1 MSTPPALPA
10 LRDEKFPRKGLVI
23 GLITG
28 GIALLILGV
37 YLVFHIVM
45 ASGITKGPDN
55 MFGDQN
61 LKTAVAL
68 IELYKVR
75 FGKYPDSMRE
85 LKFSGQWDQ
94 LAVTSVAY
102 YPNASRTRY
111 YVEVQRGW
119 IGKPTITMPEE
130 FWQGTGYSA
139 ELKPRTE

>member
-1 MSTPPALPA
+1 MSTPPALPEI
-10 LRDEKFPRKGLVI
+10 RTEKRPRKGLVI
-23 GLITG
+23 GLVTG
-28 GIALLILGV
+28 GIVLLLLSV
-37 YLVFHIVM
+37 YLIFHIVM
-45 ASGITKGPDN
+45 ASGITNGPDN

-75 FGKYPDSMRE
+75 YGKYPDALRDI
-85 LKFSGQWDQ
+85 KFTGQWDQ
-94 LAVTSVAY
+94 LPLNSVAY

-139 ELKPRTE
+139 KLKPTTR